1 MDKPKLL
8 HDIKEKQK
16 QLLFDMN
23 KFCDKLD
30 EVSRELKEIK
40 KLVIILDSRNNILI
54 FFFSSFSWTHF
65 KLIYIK

>member
-1 MDKPKLL
+1 MDKPKML

-40 KLVIILDSRNNILI
+40 KIIITLDSRIPERKDGWFGGYWEKIL
-54 FFFSSFSWTHF
+54 
-65 KLIYIK
+65 K

>member
-40 KLVIILDSRNNILI
+40 KLVITLDSRIPERKDGWFGGYWEKSKN
-54 FFFSSFSWTHF
+54 
-65 KLIYIK
+65 

>member
-30 EVSRELKEIK
+30 EVSIELKEIK
-40 KLVIILDSRNNILI
+40 KLVITLDSRIPERKDGWFGGYWQKVSN
-54 FFFSSFSWTHF
+54 
-65 KLIYIK
+65 

>member
-40 KLVIILDSRNNILI
+40 KIVITLDSRIPERKDGW
-54 FFFSSFSWTHF
+54 FGGYWEKSQ
-65 KLIYIK
+65 K

>member
-1 MDKPKLL
+1 MDKPKML

-30 EVSRELKEIK
+30 EVSIELKEIK
-40 KLVIILDSRNNILI
+40 KIIITLDSRLPERKDGW
-54 FFFSSFSWTHF
+54 FGGYWEKS
-65 KLIYIK
+65 

>member
-1 MDKPKLL
+1 ML

-30 EVSRELKEIK
+30 EVSIELKEIK
-40 KLVIILDSRNNILI
+40 KIIITLDSRLPERKDGW
-54 FFFSSFSWTHF
+54 FGGYWEKS
-65 KLIYIK
+65 

>member
-40 KLVIILDSRNNILI
+40 KLVITLDSRIPERKDGWFGGYWEKVSN
-54 FFFSSFSWTHF
+54 
-65 KLIYIK
+65 

>member
-40 KLVIILDSRNNILI
+40 KIVITLDSRIPERKDGWFGGYWQKVSN
-54 FFFSSFSWTHF
+54 
-65 KLIYIK
+65 

>member
-40 KLVIILDSRNNILI
+40 KLVITLDSRIPERKDGW
-54 FFFSSFSWTHF
+54 FGGYWEKSQ
-65 KLIYIK
+65 K

>member
-23 KFCDKLD
+23 KFGDKLD

-40 KLVIILDSRNNILI
+40 KLVITLDSRIPERKDGWFGGYWQKVSN
-54 FFFSSFSWTHF
+54 
-65 KLIYIK
+65 

>member
-40 KLVIILDSRNNILI
+40 KLVITLDSRIPERKDGWFGGYWQKVSN
-54 FFFSSFSWTHF
+54 
-65 KLIYIK
+65 

>member
-30 EVSRELKEIK
+30 EVSIELKEIK
-40 KLVIILDSRNNILI
+40 KLVITLDSRIPERKDGWFGGYWEKSKN
-54 FFFSSFSWTHF
+54 
-65 KLIYIK
+65 